1 MAVCDLSLRLG
12 SSESRKT
19 LEQKFV
25 FQIGTLNPQGIN
37 ERFFYSTNFFCFLV
51 TKPSCVTNR
60 FKIHTNREFIVPRLI
75 CCQKWLNVTRY
86 SSCYLN

>member
-37 ERFFYSTNFFCFLV
+37 ERFFYSTNFFLFSRHQTQL
-51 TKPSCVTNR
+51 
-60 FKIHTNREFIVPRLI
+60 
-75 CCQKWLNVTRY
+75 
-86 SSCYLN
+86 CYQPF